1 MDDVEVFRQPSGV
14 RLLVRQGHGG
24 CARGIL
30 GRRFATTPAGTVS
43 EWRQSAGLGKIARLI
58 HANSVQDM
66 TVALD
71 SSFAAHVA
79 ELRRRADAAL
89 QAGGFDGLVAYSGRP
104 RYTFLD
110 DRPYPFVVNPHFK
123 HWVPVTDAPD
133 CFVVYT
139 PGARPRLCYFQ
150 PADYWHRPPQLP
162 GGAWQ
167 DEYEIH
173 VVREVAAA
181 RSQLGLGRGRLA
193 FVGEWQADFEDWGFA
208 AINPQPVIAHLHYAR
223 AAKTPYELACMRQA
237 SLLAARGHVAARDAF
252 LAGGS
257 EYDAHMAYCAAA
269 GVREEELPYGNIV
282 AFNEGGAVLHY
293 QHLERQRGGPRRSF
307 LIDAGAQVRGYASD
321 ITRTWSG
328 GDAEFTALVSAMD
341 ALQQRLCAG
350 IVAGRDYREVHLEAH
365 REIGALLHS
374 AGVIRCDAATA
385 VAEHVTSVFFPHGIG
400 HLLGLQVHDVA
411 GLAAD
416 ATGTREVPRP
426 DGHPFLR
433 LTRRLEPGFVVT
445 VEPGIYF
452 IDLLLDGARADGRG
466 RHIDWAVVE
475 RLKPFGGIR
484 IEDDVACTGGTP
496 ENLTRDA
503 FAAVG

>member
-1 MDDVEVFRQPSGV
+1 
-14 RLLVRQGHGG
+14 
-24 CARGIL
+24 
-30 GRRFATTPAGTVS
+30 
-43 EWRQSAGLGKIARLI
+43 
-58 HANSVQDM
+58 M
-66 TVALD
+66 TSALD
-71 SSFAAHVA
+71 SLFAAHVA

-89 QAGGFDGLVAYSGRP
+89 QAGTCDGLVAYSGRP

-133 CFVVYT
+133 CFVAYAAGT
-139 PGARPRLCYFQ
+139 RPRLVYFQ

-167 DEYEIH
+167 REYDIH
-173 VVREVAAA
+173 VVREVAVA
-181 RSQLGLGRGRLA
+181 RDLLGLDQGRFA
-193 FVGEWQADFEDWGFA
+193 FIGEWQAEFEAWGFA
-208 AINPQPVIAHLHYAR
+208 ATNPQAVIAHLHYAR

-237 SLLAARGHVAARDAF
+237 SLVAARGHIAARDTF

-269 GVREEELPYGNIV
+269 GIREEELPYGNIV

-293 QHLERQRGGPRRSF
+293 QHLERERGGPRRSF
-307 LIDAGAQVRGYASD
+307 LIDAGAQVRGYSSD

-328 GDAEFTALVSAMD
+328 SDAEFSALVTAMD

-350 IVAGRDYREVHLEAH
+350 IVPGRDYRDVHLEAH
-365 REIGALLHS
+365 REIGALLHA

-385 VAEHVTSVFFPHGIG
+385 VAERITSVFFPHGIG

-411 GLAAD
+411 GLTAD
-416 ATGTREVPRP
+416 ATGAREIPRP
-426 DGHPFLR
+426 EGHPFLR
-433 LTRRLEPGFVVT
+433 LTRTLTPGFVVT

-452 IDLLLDGARADGRG
+452 IDLLLDEARADGRG
-466 RHIDWAVVE
+466 RHIDWTAVE

-484 IEDDVACTGGTP
+484 IEDDVACAGEVP

-503 FAAVG
+503 FAALSPS

>member
-1 MDDVEVFRQPSGV
+1 MP
-14 RLLVRQGHGG
+14 
-24 CARGIL
+24 I
-30 GRRFATTPAGTVS
+30 
-43 EWRQSAGLGKIARLI
+43 
-58 HANSVQDM
+58 M
-66 TVALD
+66 TVDLD
-71 SSFAAHVA
+71 SLFAAHVA
-79 ELRRRADAAL
+79 ELRYRADAAL
-89 QAGGFDGLVAYSGRP
+89 RAGGCDGLVAYSGRA

-133 CFVVYT
+133 CFVVHV
-139 PGARPRLCYFQ
+139 PGAQPRLVYFQ

-167 DEYEIH
+167 QAYDIH

-181 RSQLGLGRGRLA
+181 RELLGLGRGRCA
-193 FVGEWQADFEDWGFA
+193 FIGEWQPEFEDWGFA
-208 AINPQPVIAHLHYAR
+208 AVNPKAVTAHLHYAR
-223 AAKTPYELACMRQA
+223 AVKTPYELACMRQA
-237 SLLAARGHVAARDAF
+237 SRLAARGHVAARDAF
-252 LAGGS
+252 LGGGS

-293 QHLERQRGGPRRSF
+293 QHLERGRGGPRRSF

-328 GDAEFTALVSAMD
+328 GDAGFTDLVAAMD
-341 ALQQRLCAG
+341 ALQQRLCSG
-350 IVAGRDYREVHLEAH
+350 IVAGRDYRDVHLAAH
-365 REIGALLHS
+365 REIGALLRS
-374 AGVIRCDAATA
+374 AGIIHCDAETA
-385 VAEHVTSVFFPHGIG
+385 VAERVTSVFFPHGIG

-416 ATGTREVPRP
+416 ATGTREIPRP
-426 DGHPFLR
+426 EGHPYLR

-452 IDLLLDGARADGRG
+452 IDLLLDEARADGRG
-466 RHIDWAVVE
+466 RHIDWTAVA

-484 IEDDVACTGGTP
+484 IEDDVVCTAGTP

-503 FAAVG
+503 FAALSPS